1 MPAVR
6 NLVKEVGLGKKDK
19 DEHGLTNNGCNFRP
33 DSMATVAVQG
43 LCGAM
48 ASGFRLPMGWP
59 TTPFWSATP
68 FLFFNFSLNF
78 FKIF

>member
-1 MPAVR
+1 LKVVPAVR

-43 LCGAM
+43 LCHG
-48 ASGFRLPMGWP
+48 
-59 TTPFWSATP
+59 
-68 FLFFNFSLNF
+68 
-78 FKIF
+78 

>member
-1 MPAVR
+1 VPAVR

-43 LCGAM
+43 LCGAI
-48 ASGFRLPMGWP
+48 ASGFRLPMEWP
-59 TTPFWSATP
+59 ATPFWSATL
-68 FLFFNFSLNF
+68 FFFSFFNFSLI
-78 FKIF
+78 IF